1 MKYIIVYRNK
11 ITTFVSNFINENLVE
26 TQLKYEE
33 WFFQSDYDL
42 ETAYHM
48 LQSGLQYSNG

>member
-1 MKYIIVYRNK
+1 MDFRKK

-42 ETAYHM
+42 ETAYYM